1 MNLNHAFGN
10 IKPWSEATF
19 GTRAERG
26 PIGPMKHL
34 RKEALE
40 VIEAP
45 GDIKEYA
52 DCIILIIDACWRAG
66 FTPSQVEAA
75 VNNKVAEIALRT
87 YPKPTGD
94 EISEHVK

>member
-10 IKPWSEATF
+10 IRSWSEETF
-19 GTRAERG
+19 GTRAVRG
-26 PIGPMKHL
+26 PIGPLKHL
-34 RKEALE
+34 RKEAK
-40 VIEAP
+40 EAIAEP

-66 FTPSQVEAA
+66 FTPSQMEAA
-75 VNNKVAEIALRT
+75 VNRKVTENKLRS